1 MLYENVILRYF
12 FWQDFQRERT
22 QILSDTN
29 PLGEVAQSPRAFRGA
44 SGATI
49 ESKTKK
55 SPAKPTPVNR
65 SEKRNQSRLCV
76 IQ

>member
-1 MLYENVILRYF
+1 MYENVILRYF

-29 PLGEVAQSPRAFRGA
+29 PLGEVAQSPRGFRGA
-44 SGATI
+44 PGATTK
-49 ESKTKK
+49 SKTNK